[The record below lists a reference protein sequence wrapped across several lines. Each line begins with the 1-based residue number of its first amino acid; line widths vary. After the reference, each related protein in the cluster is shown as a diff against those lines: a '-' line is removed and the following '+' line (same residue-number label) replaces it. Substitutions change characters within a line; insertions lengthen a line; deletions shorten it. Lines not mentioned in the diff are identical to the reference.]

1 MSTSTHPNGFKTGYE
16 DAFENERNIIKI
28 RILITHIRHSN
39 ITYPHGS
46 TDEINSIYKEM
57 IDNNP

>member
-16 DAFENERNIIKI
+16 DAFEYERNIIKSRI
-28 RILITHIRHSN
+28 RITQMRHS
-39 ITYPHGS
+39 ILTYPHGS
-46 TDEINSIYKEM
+46 TNEINNIYKEM

>member
-1 MSTSTHPNGFKTGYE
+1 MSTSTRLNEYKTGY
-16 DAFENERNIIKI
+16 DDVFQYDRNIIKI
-28 RILITHIRHSN
+28 SILITHIRHSN